1 MAKQNTALVRVDPK
15 LAEEL
20 KKIQEQMQK
29 DLGVKISSAQAS
41 KIFVDERKLKFG
53 GKLKF

>member
-41 KIFVDERKLKFG
+41 KIFVDERRIKSV

>member
-20 KKIQEQMQK
+20 KKIQEQMKK

-41 KIFVDERKLKFG
+41 KIFVDERRIKSM

>member
-1 MAKQNTALVRVDPK
+1 MAKQNTPLVRIDPK

-20 KKIQEQMQK
+20 KKIQTQMQK

-41 KIFVDERKLKFG
+41 KIFVNERTKKIGGLKF
-53 GKLKF
+53 

>member
-1 MAKQNTALVRVDPK
+1 MAKQNTVLVRVDPK
-15 LAEEL
+15 LAAEL
-20 KKIQEQMQK
+20 KKIQDQMQK

-41 KIFVDERKLKFG
+41 KIFVDERRIKSV